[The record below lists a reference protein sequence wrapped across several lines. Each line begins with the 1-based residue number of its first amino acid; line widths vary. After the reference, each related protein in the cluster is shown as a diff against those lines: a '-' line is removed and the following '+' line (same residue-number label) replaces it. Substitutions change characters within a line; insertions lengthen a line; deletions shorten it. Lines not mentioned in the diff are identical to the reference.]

1 MWMSVKLLESVLK
14 LASIDLAPTN
24 ATASTATKRSVRWEI
39 LIMHFSNCLSIS
51 ILMDPGPGNRAM
63 QGARGATESDI
74 CSQDRHAQARPG
86 QVEFW
91 KLNLV
96 NFALD
101 WIGKLSFKK
110 NYFGLVWIGKL
121 SFKKIILDWF
131 GLAGWTWSQFWTQA
145 PDRRAP
151 STTTSKAEHSSGSSQ
166 LQLQLGRNDKLS
178 GRMWWRRRS
187 TRYLLLEGRG
197 LFLSS
202 TTTIHHDTVHHD
214 TVHRDTVHH
223 DTVHHDTN
231 IIPLV
236 PRSVVVEEGVV
247 TADGLAV
254 DWVLLS
260 HSPSPWSAYR

>member
-14 LASIDLAPTN
+14 LASIDSAPTN
-24 ATASTATKRSVRWEI
+24 ATASTATKRSSQWEI
-39 LIMHFSNCLSIS
+39 HIMFFSSCLSVS
-51 ILMDPGPGNRAM
+51 IFDGSRTRQ
-63 QGARGATESDI
+63 QGDARRERG
-74 CSQDRHAQARPG
+74 DRVWYLLTRQTCASSTWTGRVLKTKFGQFCIG
-86 QVEFW
+86 LDWQVEFQ
-91 KLNLV
+91 
-96 NFALD
+96 
-101 WIGKLSFKK
+101 K
-110 NYFGLVWIGKL
+110 N
-121 SFKKIILDWF
+121 ILDWF

-166 LQLQLGRNDKLS
+166 LQLQLGRNDKFS

-254 DWVLLS
+254 DWVLSS
-260 HSPSPWSAYR
+260 HSPSPWSTYR